1 MANTER
7 VAQWRDPV
15 GGQSQRAFAA
25 DALRRI
31 VRFPSTRK
39 TGCWSERAGRRAA
52 EIQTVLATAK
62 RNGLDAF
69 RWLSEPVEKLPTCP
83 NSKIDS
89 LLPFAQSSQR

>member
-7 VAQWRDPV
+7 VAQWRV

-31 VRFPSTRK
+31 VRLPSARRTA
-39 TGCWSERAGRRAA
+39 CSSERAGRRAA
-52 EIQTVLATAK
+52 AIQTVLATAK